1 MGLTVSIYRTDG
13 DYSNGGVSGR
23 VNQLTLINVEGPFEP
38 SDNAPAAKL
47 VEGNLGMGYAKV
59 IPCIDHPTNM
69 MGDMSKLIG
78 PMMGGTYVSTSDS
91 RFSEKLQKLGVN
103 RGVAIPFHDRYET
116 SEQYR
121 ALSL

>member
-1 MGLTVSIYRTDG
+1 MGLRVSIYRTDG

-38 SDNAPAAKL
+38 SDYAPASKL
-47 VEGNLGMGYAKV
+47 VEGNLGGAKV
-59 IPCIDHPTNM
+59 VSCIDHPTNM

-116 SEQYR
+116 SDPYR
-121 ALSL
+121 ALRR